1 MKFAIIKGREL
12 LRYEHGDDN
21 EVPPGAR
28 RLPVVVQAKPD
39 HDPQTQYLDSYWQ
52 LADDGSCVGI
62 LYTVHDNPP
71 KTPPPPF
78 GEAPPQVIVERIIEQ
93 TSNAQVEALTR
104 ALVEM
109 QAAQRVGE
117 IIFAAMNGTDDA
129 AKAAISQLE
138 PLAAARGQNVED
150 FVREWITNRDAQA
163 ERAMAMLK
171 GAA

>member
-1 MKFAIIKGREL
+1 MKFAILKGREL

-71 KTPPPPF
+71 VISVP
-78 GEAPPQVIVERIIEQ
+78 APAPVVVERIERIIEQ

-138 PLAAARGQNVED
+138 PLAAARGQSVED
-150 FVREWITNRDAQA
+150 YVREWITNRDAQA